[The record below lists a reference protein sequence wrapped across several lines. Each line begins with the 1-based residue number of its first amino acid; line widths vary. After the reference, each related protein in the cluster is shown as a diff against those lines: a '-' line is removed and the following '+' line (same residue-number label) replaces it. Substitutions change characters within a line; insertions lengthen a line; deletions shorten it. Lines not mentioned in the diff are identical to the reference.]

1 MRTFLIFYNL
11 KEKHLKISKMS
22 LILLERTLKN
32 GDVLVLTPS
41 GEDNGQAEERSSEV
55 ESRKTVSCYV
65 SNTSR
70 FFERSRLH
78 LSAKQLWGCTGFDAV
93 IGKSGLRVRA
103 LFSVINEHLK
113 RNDNKVVSLADRRAA
128 KVAALAA

>member
-1 MRTFLIFYNL
+1 MQAGF
-11 KEKHLKISKMS
+11 SS
-22 LILLERTLKN
+22 GAVCILQT
-32 GDVLVLTPS
+32 
-41 GEDNGQAEERSSEV
+41 
-55 ESRKTVSCYV
+55 
-65 SNTSR
+65 
-70 FFERSRLH
+70 
-78 LSAKQLWGCTGFDAV
+78 KQSWGCTGFDAV

>member
-1 MRTFLIFYNL
+1 MQAGFSSGAVYIF
-11 KEKHLKISKMS
+11 
-22 LILLERTLKN
+22 
-32 GDVLVLTPS
+32 
-41 GEDNGQAEERSSEV
+41 
-55 ESRKTVSCYV
+55 
-65 SNTSR
+65 
-70 FFERSRLH
+70 
-78 LSAKQLWGCTGFDAV
+78 KQKQSWGCTGFDAV

>member
-1 MRTFLIFYNL
+1 
-11 KEKHLKISKMS
+11 MS
-22 LILLERTLKN
+22 CCE
-32 GDVLVLTPS
+32 
-41 GEDNGQAEERSSEV
+41 
-55 ESRKTVSCYV
+55 

-78 LSAKQLWGCTGFDAV
+78 LQTKQSWGCTGFDAV

-113 RNDNKVVSLADRRAA
+113 RNDEKVVSLAAHRAKKA
-128 KVAALAA
+128 EAVALAA

>member
-1 MRTFLIFYNL
+1 MTCEPIFNL
-11 KEKHLKISKMS
+11 
-22 LILLERTLKN
+22 
-32 GDVLVLTPS
+32 
-41 GEDNGQAEERSSEV
+41 
-55 ESRKTVSCYV
+55 
-65 SNTSR
+65 R
-70 FFERSRLH
+70 FTIHEQS
-78 LSAKQLWGCTGFDAV
+78 WGCTGFDAV